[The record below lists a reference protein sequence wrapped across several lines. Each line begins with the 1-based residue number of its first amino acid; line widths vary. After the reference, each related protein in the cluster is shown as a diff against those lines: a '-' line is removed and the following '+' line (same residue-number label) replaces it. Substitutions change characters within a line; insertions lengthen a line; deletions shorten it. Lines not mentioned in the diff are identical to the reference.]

1 MKSSNNSCV
10 VASFKDI
17 NEEVIK
23 TIFINKEATFNVG
36 MVPDNAIAYYIYSK
50 KDNGKFSCDAS
61 CRIGQPLK
69 NVIDENKVN
78 IRLLAFFEISQKE
91 CVYLVKNGKEY
102 VASIDDN
109 TSLANDFEEFVMSF
123 ENDLQK
129 INTNNKKL
137 VKKM

>member
-1 MKSSNNSCV
+1 MKSSDSFI
-10 VASFKDI
+10 VASFKDM

-23 TIFINKEATFNVG
+23 TVFINREADYNAGT
-36 MVPDNAIAYYIYSK
+36 VPENAIAYYIYSK

-61 CRIGQPLK
+61 CRIGQSLK
-69 NVIDENKVN
+69 DAIEENKEN
-78 IRLLAFFEISQKE
+78 IRLLSFLAMSQKD
-91 CVYLVKNGKEY
+91 CAYLVKNGREH

-109 TSLANDFEEFVMSF
+109 TSLAGDFEDFVMSF

>member
-1 MKSSNNSCV
+1 MKSSNNSYV
-10 VASFKDI
+10 VASFKNID
-17 NEEVIK
+17 EEVFK
-23 TIFINKEATFNVG
+23 TIFINKEAIFSVD

-69 NVIDENKVN
+69 NVIEENKEN
-78 IRLLAFFEISQKE
+78 IRLLEFLTISQKE
-91 CVYLVKNGKEY
+91 CVYLVKDGREH
-102 VASIDDN
+102 VAAIDDY

-123 ENDLQK
+123 ENDLQR